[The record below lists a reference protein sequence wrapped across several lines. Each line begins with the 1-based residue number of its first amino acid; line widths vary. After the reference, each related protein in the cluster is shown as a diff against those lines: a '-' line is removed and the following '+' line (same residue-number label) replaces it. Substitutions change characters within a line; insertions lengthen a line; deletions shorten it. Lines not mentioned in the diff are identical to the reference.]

1 VALLESTDASSVITG
16 CAARRSPYFNLVEL
30 DKRGAVRVSKSAD
43 PPVVRRQDA
52 PLCFDMNASIYVW
65 RRRVLLHDPRVFY
78 TDTRLY
84 VMPEERSVD
93 IDTELD
99 FEWVE
104 YLLRR
109 RAR

>member
-1 VALLESTDASSVITG
+1 
-16 CAARRSPYFNLVEL
+16 
-30 DKRGAVRVSKSAD
+30 VSKSAD